1 MGDDEEELDDE
12 SSIQTK
18 QSHADTILKKLH
30 KQVRI
35 KKREKLHKSK
45 LEQNKKNH
53 REVLQVQDESTSKTT
68 TKVTIDK
75 SDQNQTSPG
84 IKSKKK
90 SAHKAHQ
97 DSKENTSETDTTVSK
112 ESTTKRKKS
121 RKAPSPNKKRKTEK
135 ENGLEIAGS
144 SDGTNEET
152 ILRGSTVDS
161 DDEEFMAEDD
171 EPENGSKEGMDADVR
186 LITEGQAHAEVGGFT
201 VIGDVEQKSLQKVRS

>member
-1 MGDDEEELDDE
+1 MGDDEEELDDKG
-12 SSIQTK
+12 SIQIK

-45 LEQNKKNH
+45 LEQNKQNH
-53 REVLQVQDESTSKTT
+53 REIHQVQDEST

-75 SDQNQTSPG
+75 SDQDHTSPG

-90 SAHKAHQ
+90 SAHKSHQ
-97 DSKENTSETDTTVSK
+97 DSKENMSVIDTAASK

-121 RKAPSPNKKRKTEK
+121 RKELSPKKKRKTEK
-135 ENGLEIAGS
+135 KNGLEIAGS

-161 DDEEFMAEDD
+161 DDEEFMDEED
-171 EPENGSKEGMDADVR
+171 EPENDSKKGFDADVGT
-186 LITEGQAHAEVGGFT
+186 ITEGQAHAEVGGFT

>member
-1 MGDDEEELDDE
+1 MGDDEEELDDKG
-12 SSIQTK
+12 SIQIK

-45 LEQNKKNH
+45 LEQNKQNH
-53 REVLQVQDESTSKTT
+53 REIHQVQDEST

-75 SDQNQTSPG
+75 SDQDHTSPG

-90 SAHKAHQ
+90 SAHKSRQ
-97 DSKENTSETDTTVSK
+97 DSKENMSVIDTAASK

-121 RKAPSPNKKRKTEK
+121 RKELSPKKKRKTEK
-135 ENGLEIAGS
+135 KNGLEIAGS

-161 DDEEFMAEDD
+161 DDEEFMDEED
-171 EPENGSKEGMDADVR
+171 EPENGSKKGIDADVGT
-186 LITEGQAHAEVGGFT
+186 ITEGQAHAEVGGFT

>member
-1 MGDDEEELDDE
+1 MGDDEEELDDKDG
-12 SSIQTK
+12 IQTK

-45 LEQNKKNH
+45 LEQNKKNR
-53 REVLQVQDESTSKTT
+53 REIHQVQDESTSKTT

-75 SDQNQTSPG
+75 SDQDQTSPG

-90 SAHKAHQ
+90 SAHKLHQ
-97 DSKENTSETDTTVSK
+97 DSKENMSEIDTAASK

-121 RKAPSPNKKRKTEK
+121 RKELSPKKKRKTEK

-161 DDEEFMAEDD
+161 DDEEFMEEDD
-171 EPENGSKEGMDADVR
+171 EPENGSKGGIDADFGMT
-186 LITEGQAHAEVGGFT
+186 TEGQAHAEVGGFT
-201 VIGDVEQKSLQKVRS
+201 VIGDVEQKSLQKVRC